1 MSKKEGSDSVINI
14 FNTQFHDVDK
24 SLIFKYFLN
33 ISDTLQDAFKKMSF
47 SDLTINLFGELY
59 VFFCPVHVTLPII
72 LPTSKR
78 CQPLKSVNWI

>member
-14 FNTQFHDVDK
+14 FNAQFHDVDK
-24 SLIFKYFLN
+24 SLIFNFFLN

-59 VFFCPVHVTLPII
+59 AFFVQCIM
-72 LPTSKR
+72 
-78 CQPLKSVNWI
+78 